1 MSPRS
6 YWRRSGVLLLIALAV
21 AAVSGCGALRDF
33 RGANSLPLPGRVG
46 VGPGSYTIRAQMP
59 DVQNLKENSRV
70 EFNDVLIGN
79 VAKVERQGWHALI
92 TMTIEPNVDVPANVT
107 AAIGQTSLLGT
118 LHVELATPPG
128 VAAAKGKLHDG
139 SMIPL
144 SSASAYPSTEQTLG
158 ALSLVLNGG
167 GLGQL
172 QDITQSLST
181 AFSGR
186 EQDMRSL
193 IGQLDKF
200 TAYLNDQKGDIIA
213 ALDSFNNL
221 VGQVAGQKS
230 VLDKALK
237 TIPDAI
243 NVLKD
248 EREKLADSLGKL
260 SSFGADTADVLAQTK
275 ENLIKELGDVGPVEQ
290 SLANSGL
297 ALTRGLDYLTVPL
310 FSKPPVSKWIK
321 GDYGNLTG
329 IFDLTLSRLD
339 SSFFTGTRWEGNLT
353 ELEMQWGRTLG
364 VMPSPY
370 TARNPLVAPYQF
382 NQGP

>member
-1 MSPRS
+1 MSRCS
-6 YWRRSGVLLLIALAV
+6 YGRRCGAVLLIALAV
-21 AAVSGCGALRDF
+21 ATVSGCGALRGF
-33 RGANSLPLPGRVG
+33 RGANSLPLPGRAG
-46 VGPGSYTIRAQMP
+46 VGPGSYTIHAQMP
-59 DVQNLKENSRV
+59 DVQNLRENSRV
-70 EFNDVLIGN
+70 QFNDVLVGN
-79 VAKVERQGWHALI
+79 VAKVERQGWHALV
-92 TMTIEPNVDVPANVT
+92 TMTIEPEVDLPANVT

-118 LHVELATPPG
+118 LHVELGTPPG
-128 VAAAKGKLHDG
+128 VAPQGKLHAG
-139 SMIPL
+139 SVIPL
-144 SSASAYPSTEQTLG
+144 SSSSAYPSTEQTLG

-172 QDITQSLST
+172 QDITSTLST

-186 EQDMRSL
+186 EQDLRSL
-193 IGQLDKF
+193 ITQLDKF
-200 TAYLNDQKGDIIA
+200 TAYLNDQKDDIIA

-221 VGQVAGQKS
+221 VGQVAEQKP

-237 TIPDAI
+237 TIPQAI
-243 NVLKD
+243 TVLKD
-248 EREKLADSLGKL
+248 ERDKLADALGRL
-260 SSFGADTADVLAQTK
+260 GNFGDVGADVLSATK
-275 ENLIKELGDVGPVEQ
+275 ENLISELGDVGPVEK
-290 SLANSGL
+290 SLADSGL

-310 FSKPPVSKWIK
+310 FSKPPVAKWIR

-329 IFDLTLSRLD
+329 IFDLTASRLD

-353 ELEMQWGRTLG
+353 ELELQWGRTLG